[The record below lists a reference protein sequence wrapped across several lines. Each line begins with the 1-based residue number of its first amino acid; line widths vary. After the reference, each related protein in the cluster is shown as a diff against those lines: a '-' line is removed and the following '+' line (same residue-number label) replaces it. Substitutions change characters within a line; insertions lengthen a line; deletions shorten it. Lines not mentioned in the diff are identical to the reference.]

1 MAHHFF
7 IFYLSAIS
15 MFLRSCKGNRKS
27 IFSTNSLRKEVSK
40 IKEPLLNKG
49 SEAVICGPAW
59 ARTMDPLIMS
69 QVL

>member
-1 MAHHFF
+1 
-7 IFYLSAIS
+7 

-27 IFSTNSLRKEVSK
+27 IFSTNSLRKEVSEM
-40 IKEPLLNKG
+40 KEPLLNKG